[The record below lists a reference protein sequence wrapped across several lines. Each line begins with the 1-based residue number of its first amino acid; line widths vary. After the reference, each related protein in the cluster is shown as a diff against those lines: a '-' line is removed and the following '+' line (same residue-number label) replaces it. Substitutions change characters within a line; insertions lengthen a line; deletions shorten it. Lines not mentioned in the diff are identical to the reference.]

1 MLPIQEGDTIRLLG
15 PANEATIALEWDMD
29 ENGVLTIDVPESQ
42 VEQVD
47 YAWAFQVSYA
57 M

>member
-1 MLPIQEGDTIRLLG
+1 MLG